1 MGNRREGDEP
11 AVDLLP
17 ILRPGDKVGLIA
29 CSDGVPLESSTAIDE
44 LIRALERFG
53 LEAVTAKTLFRKDGW
68 FSGNPEERAAQLHA
82 LFRDDGIKAIFDVSG
97 GDSANQVLPFLDEA
111 LIRSHPKPFA
121 GISDLSVLLNGLYAR
136 CGLKTVHY
144 RVRNLVSGHGES
156 QRRWFHETFLQGK
169 DSLFSFSYRWIRG
182 SRMEG
187 AVIGGNLRCF
197 LKLAGTRHFPDP
209 ADKIMFLESL
219 GGRANRIVSLI
230 AQMEQIGCFERC
242 AGVLLGTFTELEA
255 NGEFPAVA
263 AYIEQVTRRRGIPIA
278 KTDELGHGDD
288 GKAVIIG
295 GHLVLNG

>member
-1 MGNRREGDEP
+1 MDAIPR
-11 AVDLLP
+11 LC
-17 ILRPGDKVGLIA
+17 PGDKAGLIA
-29 CSDGVPLESSTAIDE
+29 CSDGVRRESAPDIGE
-44 LIRALERFG
+44 LIRVLQGFG
-53 LEAVTAKTLFRKDGW
+53 LEVVAAQTLFRKEGW
-68 FSGNPEERAAQLHA
+68 FSGTPEERAAALHA
-82 LFRDDGIKAIFDVSG
+82 LFRDDGIKVIFDVSG
-97 GDSANQVLPFLDEA
+97 GDSANQILPFLDAE
-111 LIRSHPKPFA
+111 LIRRHPKPFA
-121 GISDLSVLLNGLYAR
+121 GISDLSVLLNALYAR
-136 CGLKTVHY
+136 CGLVTIHY
-144 RVRNLVSGHGES
+144 RVKNLVSGHGEA
-156 QRRWFHETFLQGK
+156 QRQWFRETFFGGK
-169 DSLFSFSYRWIRG
+169 DRLFSFSYRWIRG
-182 SRMEG
+182 NRMEG

-197 LKLAGTRHFPDP
+197 LKLSGTRHFPDP